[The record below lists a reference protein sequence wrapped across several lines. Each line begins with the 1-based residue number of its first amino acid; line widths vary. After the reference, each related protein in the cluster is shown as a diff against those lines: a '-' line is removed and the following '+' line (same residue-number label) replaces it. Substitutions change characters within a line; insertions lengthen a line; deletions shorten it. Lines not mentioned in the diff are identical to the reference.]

1 MIHPSVLRTISL
13 VRRTVPFAFLL
24 HIQYP
29 LFQILNAEDP
39 FCPYSDGIKDILSR
53 MMVLTTTPVIM
64 FMTTTAEF
72 IFPMIVHSVL
82 SAHIWKGQEKV
93 RHAERTSVSHN
104 RVSIAQPVTFLE

>member
-1 MIHPSVLRTISL
+1 MQVDTSICAADDIFGTKNGSFRLS
-13 VRRTVPFAFLL
+13 L

-93 RHAERTSVSHN
+93 GTLKEPACLTIECPLPN
-104 RVSIAQPVTFLE
+104 Q